1 LIEEEGYYMKIRP
14 DKFSMDFNDSQEYQ
28 QSRVVASS
36 NYPTTYLDLFSKP
49 GATSPETPEL
59 AIPVGSSIYL
69 FIKVIEIMMRDGK
82 RTYMR
87 LRITLKEI
95 TIL

>member
-1 LIEEEGYYMKIRP
+1 
-14 DKFSMDFNDSQEYQ
+14 MDFNDSQEYSQ

-36 NYPTTYLDLFSKP
+36 NYPTTYLDLFK

-87 LRITLKEI
+87 LRTLKEI

>member
-1 LIEEEGYYMKIRP
+1 MKIRP
-14 DKFSMDFNDSQEYQ
+14 DKFSMDFNDSQEYSQ

-36 NYPTTYLDLFSKP
+36 NYPTTYLDLFSKAWCDKSRNSRISDTGRP
-49 GATSPETPEL
+49 
-59 AIPVGSSIYL
+59 IYL

>member
-1 LIEEEGYYMKIRP
+1 MKIRP

-59 AIPVGSSIYL
+59 
-69 FIKVIEIMMRDGK
+69 
-82 RTYMR
+82 
-87 LRITLKEI
+87 
-95 TIL
+95 

>member
-1 LIEEEGYYMKIRP
+1 MKIRP
-14 DKFSMDFNDSQEYQ
+14 DKFSMDFNDSQEYSQ

-36 NYPTTYLDLFSKP
+36 NYPTTYLDLLQAWCDKSRNSKCDT
-49 GATSPETPEL
+49 GRL
-59 AIPVGSSIYL
+59 VYLLIY
-69 FIKVIEIMMRDGK
+69 KSNRNYDAGWK

>member
-1 LIEEEGYYMKIRP
+1 
-14 DKFSMDFNDSQEYQ
+14 MDFNDSQEYSQ

-82 RTYMR
+82 SIGGYA
-87 LRITLKEI
+87 LRSKKLRYFRRMV
-95 TIL
+95 